1 MSKADE
7 VYRWLLEQF
16 TSGAIAEGER
26 LPSEPELARRFSSS
40 RPPVR
45 QALARLVHEG
55 LVETRQGKGSFR
67 TSSQRGAAAA
77 QSDIAVLLPFL
88 SGYIYPELVEA
99 AGAAIRER
107 GYHALFACSEASP
120 AIEAEILQRL
130 LERAPRGIII
140 SPVCPKPAE
149 PSPNLPLLQ
158 KIRAAGIPILV
169 LDHDLEGFS
178 SLFLDDYGAGQEAAR
193 YLIEQG
199 MRRAAVVWK
208 EGHRPFY
215 YRKQGFIDEW
225 NRLVGAYKSGAATA
239 ASPVAAAAAA
249 GSSYPASALTSYPA
263 AEELLLPLGPES
275 VWIEPIRAFLQSKL
289 RSQHLPL
296 AFFCAND
303 TMALAVRAA
312 ALELGLQIPQDI
324 SLIGFDDSP
333 LVRISEISLTSF
345 RYPSRQLG
353 TKAVEL
359 IFDQIAEHSFGSRI
373 RVTISPLL
381 IERSS
386 VLSLPKEEPL

>member
-16 TSGAIAEGER
+16 ASGAIAEGER

-67 TSSQRGAAAA
+67 ISSQRGAAAA

-99 AGAAIRER
+99 AGVAIRER
-107 GYHALFACSEASP
+107 GYHALFACSEGSP
-120 AIEAEILQRL
+120 AIEADILQRL
-130 LERAPRGIII
+130 LERAPQGIII
-140 SPVCPKPAE
+140 SPVCPTPAE
-149 PSPNLPLLQ
+149 PVPNLHLLQ

-169 LDHDLEGFS
+169 LDHELEGFS

-193 YLIEQG
+193 YLFERR

-225 NRLVGAYKSGAATA
+225 NRLVD
-239 ASPVAAAAAA
+239 A
-249 GSSYPASALTSYPA
+249 GSSSPV
-263 AEELLLPLGPES
+263 AEELLLPPGPES
-275 VWIEPIRAFLQSKL
+275 AWTEPIRAFLESKL
-289 RSQHLPL
+289 RGQHLPL

-303 TMALAVRAA
+303 TMALAVRTA
-312 ALELGLQIPQDI
+312 ALGLGIKIPQDI

-333 LVRISEISLTSF
+333 LARISEISLTSF

-353 TKAVEL
+353 AKAVEL
-359 IFDQIAEHSFGSRI
+359 IFDHIAEQPYSSRI
-373 RVTISPLL
+373 KLTISPLI

>member
-1 MSKADE
+1 MSKADA

-16 TSGAIAEGER
+16 ASGAIAEGEQ

-67 TSSQRGAAAA
+67 TSSPQGVVASQA
-77 QSDIAVLLPFL
+77 DIAVLLPFL
-88 SGYIYPELVEA
+88 SDYIYPELVEA

-107 GYHALFACSEASP
+107 GFHALFACSEGSP
-120 AIEAEILQRL
+120 IIEAEILQRL
-130 LERAPRGIII
+130 LDRSPRGLII
-140 SPVCPKPAE
+140 SPVCPHPAS
-149 PSPNLPLLQ
+149 PAPNLTILQ
-158 KIRAAGIPILV
+158 KMKAVGIPVLV
-169 LDHDLEGFS
+169 LDHELEGFS
-178 SLFLDDYGAGQEAAR
+178 SLFLDDYTAGQEAAR
-193 YLIEQG
+193 YLFERGI
-199 MRRAAVVWK
+199 RRAAVVWK

-225 NRLVGAYKSGAATA
+225 NRLV
-239 ASPVAAAAAA
+239 AS
-249 GSSYPASALTSYPA
+249 SAVVPEA
-263 AEELLLPLGPES
+263 AEELLLPFGPES
-275 VWIEPIRAFLQSKL
+275 AWTEPIRAFLQSKL
-289 RSQHLPL
+289 PSHLLPL
-296 AFFCAND
+296 AFFCTND
-303 TMALAVRAA
+303 TMALAVRTEAI
-312 ALELGLQIPQDI
+312 ELGLHIPQDI

-333 LVRISEISLTSF
+333 LARISEISLTSF

-353 TKAVEL
+353 AKAVEL
-359 IFDQIAEHSFGSRI
+359 IFDQIAEHSFGSRV